1 MSGNTIDESEVEKFS
16 RIADEWWD
24 EKGNFKPLHQLNP
37 TRLKYIREKAVEHFD
52 LDGDAMNVFKGL
64 KVLDIGCGGGLLSI
78 PMAKMGADVTG
89 VDASEKNIEV
99 AKIAAE
105 KQGAKVNFKAGRVEE
120 LQGEFDI
127 ILNMEVVEHVA
138 DYKLFL
144 DSCSKL
150 LKPKGMMFVATI
162 NRTAKAYAFAIVGAE
177 YVLRL
182 LPRGTHEWK
191 KFLKPSEINE
201 VLGKDLELQNVI
213 GVNYNPVTEKF
224 KLVKDTSVNYMM
236 HYAKN

>member
-37 TRLKYIREKAVEHFD
+37 TRLKYIREKAFEHFD
-52 LDGDAMNVFKGL
+52 LDGDAMDVFKGL

-144 DSCSKL
+144 DSCAKL

-236 HYAKN
+236 HYAKT